1 MPFADDLIMSYTGN
15 ILFICQE
22 LNVKKLTTTTD
33 KEKYGARLHAEP
45 DHRVLGAKLK
55 QQFKAVSNCFV
66 TNVCPV

>member
-1 MPFADDLIMSYTGN
+1 LIGFCF
-15 ILFICQE
+15 LQE

-55 QQFKAVSNCFV
+55 QQFKAVCADYNF
-66 TNVCPV
+66 